1 MASEGEGMRNMKAS
15 EQPRE
20 VEPVNTISPADHGA
34 KEKKTMGRTPDGK
47 GIPRFSSHNRT
58 APVG

>member
-1 MASEGEGMRNMKAS
+1 MASEEEGMRNRKAS

-20 VEPVNTISPADHGA
+20 TEPVNTMSPVEHGA

-47 GIPRFSSHNRT
+47 GRPRSLSHNQT